1 MPTAHLDHATHVSAK
16 ALALPRGTRI
26 GRPRADGTL
35 ALGVI
40 TGSAFGE
47 GFYCAALTGPAG
59 PEIVC
64 VHVDEILVDPVF
76 ADLRTAAVALR
87 DLDKPAAPSAR
98 QRRVVGA
105 F

>member
-1 MPTAHLDHATHVSAK
+1 MLTAHLDHAPHASSKAK
-16 ALALPRGTRI
+16 ALPRGTRI
-26 GRPRADGTL
+26 GRPHANGSL

-40 TGSAFGE
+40 TGPAFGE
-47 GFYCAALTGPAG
+47 GFYCAALTGSAG

-87 DLDKPAAPSAR
+87 DLDRPAVPAVR
-98 QRRVVGA
+98 RRRVVGA